1 MALKNGQILTNEKES
16 NTAKSIGSY
25 TRIAFAKVLM
35 LVINEIQVH
44 LPQSWGTDF
53 EINYV
58 KIGELL
64 KEFGG
69 DGTNDNKN
77 D

>member
-1 MALKNGQILTNEKES
+1 
-16 NTAKSIGSY
+16 
-25 TRIAFAKVLM
+25 M

-69 DGTNDNKN
+69 DGTNDNNN